1 MLWSRM
7 FCILPRK
14 NSRKISPLIPNQKPR
29 VSSYFHKSWSF
40 LCTLY
45 DSAHSAYRSRK
56 IDFGVRRRK
65 VTPPPSK
72 MIVAQTPRPTIEVEG
87 LEDYVNVHKKN
98 SALELVNYDI
108 EDEHEKTVKKL
119 LSTYRRRQ
127 TILLGG
133 VKDSDPDPYD
143 PTYIFYCLPYVKK
156 D

>member
-1 MLWSRM
+1 
-7 FCILPRK
+7 
-14 NSRKISPLIPNQKPR
+14 
-29 VSSYFHKSWSF
+29 
-40 LCTLY
+40 
-45 DSAHSAYRSRK
+45 
-56 IDFGVRRRK
+56 
-65 VTPPPSK
+65 

-98 SALELVNYDI
+98 SVLELVNYDI
-108 EDEHEKTVKKL
+108 EDEHEKSVKKL

-143 PTYIFYCLPYVKK
+143 PTYIFYCLPYVKM